1 MKKVLIVGVLLLG
14 AAAAALS
21 VTALQATTGGG
32 NRIVRSVGSETFRPN
47 ARIASNLRF
56 IPGDIQ
62 IRSGGTLKFQH
73 HDSTQEP
80 HTLSIV
86 DRDELPGDIE
96 GVFECGAP
104 DTVCDAI
111 FTTLGESDNPPRV
124 IEGPGTD
131 AGIDGRLDTLLVFPG
146 ESVSATVTAD
156 AGSTLYYLCAIH
168 AWMQGRI
175 VVTN

>member
-1 MKKVLIVGVLLLG
+1 MLGKSAHGWWPATRQPLAIPALQGRQSNSEEGWSMKKVLIVGVLLLG

-62 IRSGGTLKFQH
+62 IRSGGTLKCQH

-80 HTLSIV
+80 HTRSIV
-86 DRDELPGDIE
+86 ARAALPGD
-96 GVFECGAP
+96 
-104 DTVCDAI
+104 T
-111 FTTLGESDNPPRV
+111 
-124 IEGPGTD
+124 
-131 AGIDGRLDTLLVFPG
+131 
-146 ESVSATVTAD
+146 
-156 AGSTLYYLCAIH
+156 
-168 AWMQGRI
+168 
-175 VVTN
+175 